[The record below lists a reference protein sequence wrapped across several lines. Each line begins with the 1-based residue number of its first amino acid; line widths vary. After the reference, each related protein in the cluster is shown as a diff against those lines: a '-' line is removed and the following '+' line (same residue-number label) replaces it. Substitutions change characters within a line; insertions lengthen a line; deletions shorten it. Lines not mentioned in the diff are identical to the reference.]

1 MALFCSWLFCAK
13 KCGRGVRT
21 ILHFYVSGVIKGI
34 RKRGEFKISLFNSR
48 GGKILNST
56 TSGREQMGRG
66 GREKKGCVKC
76 GVC

>member
-1 MALFCSWLFCAK
+1 MWTWGEDNIASLCF
-13 KCGRGVRT
+13 
-21 ILHFYVSGVIKGI
+21 GVIKGI